1 MAGIDLGDIDEV
13 PIKYFTLEEA
23 NGTLPYVGRI
33 VGDIVDEYARW
44 RDSIFKYEVL
54 SADTQADEGESDE
67 QVALRESVETI
78 AQRINALIEE
88 LTQVGCIFKGFDDG
102 LVDFRS
108 KLDGRD
114 IYLCWKFGES
124 EIQFWHEIDG
134 GFASRQTLAKQL
146 VDGGSS

>member
-1 MAGIDLGDIDEV
+1 MVGIELGDTDEAPV
-13 PIKYFTLEEA
+13 KYFTVEEA
-23 NGTLPYVGRI
+23 NGTLPYVRRI

-67 QVALRESVETI
+67 QIALRESVETI

-108 KLDGRD
+108 TLEGRD
-114 IYLCWKFGES
+114 MYLCWRFGES
-124 EIQFWHEIDG
+124 EIQFWHELDS
-134 GFASRQTLAKQL
+134 GFASRQTLVKQL